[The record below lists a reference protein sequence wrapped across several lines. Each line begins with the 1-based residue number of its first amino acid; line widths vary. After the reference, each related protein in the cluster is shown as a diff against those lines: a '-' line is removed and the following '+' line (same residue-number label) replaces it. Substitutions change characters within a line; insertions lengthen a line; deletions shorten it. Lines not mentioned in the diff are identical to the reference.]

1 MSRTIRFHH
10 FGSADVLKCEE
21 HTLRL
26 PAANEV
32 RVRVEAIGVSWDD
45 VLWRQD
51 LGNGK
56 ARLPAGL
63 GSEMAGIVE
72 AVGAQVSDLQVGDRV
87 ASFQAVSAND
97 YPAYGDLVI
106 QPRTALTRYPD
117 NLSAAQA
124 SVHYNPLLLAWFAM
138 VELAHMQ
145 PGQSILVTEA
155 TLSPNMAF
163 VKLGKALGLRV
174 IAATR
179 TPEERQYL
187 LDHGAAQVIV
197 TDEQDLGMRID
208 KLTDGRGV
216 EAIFDGLGGPQM
228 SLLGDVLAP
237 RGSLVLY
244 GLRGGNY
251 TPFPAIQ
258 AFKKNIRF
266 FVHCLCNFTG
276 KPEFEIGQDGEALQR
291 ALQAINRLTLE
302 HPLASDIDRT
312 FSLEHAARAH
322 DYLEHQPGRGRVILK
337 PAH

>member
-21 HTLRL
+21 QKLRQ
-26 PAANEV
+26 PAADEV
-32 RVRVEAIGVSWDD
+32 LIRVEAVGVSWDD

-51 LGNGK
+51 LGPCK

-63 GSEMAGIVE
+63 GSEMAGVVE
-72 AVGAQVSDLQVGDRV
+72 AVGAQITDLKPGDRV
-87 ASFQAVSAND
+87 ASFQAVNTND
-97 YPAYGDLVI
+97 YPVYGDLII
-106 QPRTALTRYPD
+106 QPRTTLTRYPD
-117 NLSAAQA
+117 NLTPAQA
-124 SVHYNPLLLAWFAM
+124 AVHYNPLLLAWFAL
-138 VELAHMQ
+138 VDLARVQ

-155 TLSPNMAF
+155 TLSPNIAF

-174 IAATR
+174 IAATKN
-179 TPEERQYL
+179 PEDRQYL
-187 LDHGAAQVIV
+187 LDNGAAQVIV
-197 TDEQDLGMRID
+197 TDEQDLGMRIT
-208 KLTDGRGV
+208 KLTDGHGV

-251 TPFPAIQ
+251 TPFPAIE

-276 KPEFEIGQDGEALQR
+276 KPEFNIGQDGEALKR
-291 ALQAINRLTLE
+291 ALEGINRLTME
-302 HPLASDIDRT
+302 HPLASDIDRS
-312 FSLEHAARAH
+312 FNLEHAAKAH
-322 DYLEHQPGRGRVILK
+322 DYLEHQTAYGRVVLK
-337 PAH
+337 PV